1 MMANLKKMQCQLPN
15 SDIVCHSAMP
25 GWVSALT
32 GIWGLIR
39 CFLGPKPWIVQ
50 DALSALSAPESV
62 ELCLCQV
69 QLVMV
74 DALGGNYM
82 ELL

>member
-1 MMANLKKMQCQLPN
+1 
-15 SDIVCHSAMP
+15 
-25 GWVSALT
+25 LT